1 MTKQDERDILIYKI
15 AEIIEKIQEL
25 KDQKLVLE
33 TKLAETFK
41 S

>member
-1 MTKQDERDILIYKI
+1 MTKQDERDILIYEIHEIMKKI
-15 AEIIEKIQEL
+15 HDL
-25 KDQKLVLE
+25 KDQKLALE